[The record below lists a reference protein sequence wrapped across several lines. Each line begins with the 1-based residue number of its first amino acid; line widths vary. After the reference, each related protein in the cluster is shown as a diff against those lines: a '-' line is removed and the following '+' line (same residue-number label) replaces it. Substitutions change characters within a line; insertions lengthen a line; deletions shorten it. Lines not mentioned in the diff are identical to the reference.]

1 MVGEM
6 KNRKWEN
13 YSSKQND
20 NTMIHALIAPLLSQ
34 GLGLLAN
41 AVMAKGKDWVEE
53 KTGVMLDKPLSAEDT
68 IRLKQ
73 FELDHEQEL
82 MKIRLEDK
90 RIDLAD
96 VQSARDMNTRI
107 NESAN
112 STWLAK
118 NVAAILALLV
128 VVVGFALLGTTKDAD
143 VRTAVV
149 GLMTLVLGF
158 YFGSTASSKA
168 KDETINSLSK
178 GQV

>member
-1 MVGEM
+1 
-6 KNRKWEN
+6 
-13 YSSKQND
+13 
-20 NTMIHALIAPLLSQ
+20 MIPALIAPLLSQ

-73 FELDHEQEL
+73 FELEHEQEL

-128 VVVGFALLGTTKDAD
+128 VVVGFVLLGTTKDAD

-158 YFGSTASSKA
+158 YFGSTASSRA
-168 KDETINSLSK
+168 KDETINTLSK

>member
-1 MVGEM
+1 
-6 KNRKWEN
+6 
-13 YSSKQND
+13 
-20 NTMIHALIAPLLSQ
+20 MIPALIAPLLSQ

-53 KTGVMLDKPLSAEDT
+53 KTGVKLDKTLSTEDT
-68 IRLKQ
+68 IKLKQ
-73 FELDHEQEL
+73 FELEHEAEL

-107 NESAN
+107 NESAHAA
-112 STWLAK
+112 WLSK

-128 VVVGFALLGTTKDAD
+128 VAVGFILLGTTKDAD

-168 KDETINSLSK
+168 KDETISTLTK
-178 GQV
+178 GQS